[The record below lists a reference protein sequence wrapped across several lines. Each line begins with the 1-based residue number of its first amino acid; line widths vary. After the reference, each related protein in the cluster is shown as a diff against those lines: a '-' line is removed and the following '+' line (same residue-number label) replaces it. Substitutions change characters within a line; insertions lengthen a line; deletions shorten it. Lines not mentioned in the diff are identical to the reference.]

1 MEVEMYVLGL
11 PNFRDD
17 SVVFG
22 TDELKSIKR
31 EISKYLR
38 RKGLLDKESEA
49 PGGWHVFKLSPERL
63 YTKKPQN
70 SDESY
75 FKESSNYS
83 IHVAELGYYHH
94 RVIMYLKLSLVD
106 FYISKKNEVKLRW
119 LVYSMIENP
128 AYFTPEEIQK
138 ILKKPIG
145 NIIDE
150 YLGERIEEIKSF
162 EKGIRDEQVEDYITK
177 EVRNELK
184 NLTNDIINGYIRKR
198 LNKFKFLERKIEINR
213 KVKSCIQEE
222 FKGLKDSKT
231 IFKNIDE
238 IEELKSDLTEIEE
251 LKSDLTEIE
260 ELKNELVEL
269 IDNTIDEVKEE
280 LEKMEE
286 LVDNIINEL
295 QKEKTQKIK
304 SAKRNKSKEEI
315 KSCIH
320 IRLKELE
327 ELKNEL
333 RNTDKLKYLKKSE
346 ELIDTLIDELLEEKT
361 DKFKSAIGNKV
372 NEETR
377 VCIQTEMEKNITEL
391 DKELKEF
398 CRFRN
403 ELKELIKL
411 RNRLRESINAIVC
424 DYKEKQRR
432 RFYTLEK
439 IRKKMKK
446 LEVYMIDISSEDFE
460 EEKDK
465 FLALRD
471 ARKALEKGTRNLIN
485 DCVIE
490 NVNELI
496 PSKKVT
502 EKGKI
507 EFIYTYPLIVVKSSA
522 EKHEPVP
529 FSEET
534 TSLCFEIAE
543 PKWWPL
549 SGRKHM
555 MRISIPSTI
564 LYVQKGIG
572 KNLLRDIINAIY
584 QYCLY
589 EKKAKDEKKRL
600 IDWKNGPYDNQLDE
614 DILTKLW
621 EHVLHAMGGRSTDLR
636 VVRITNMTRLI
647 ALLAFLVSASSLI
660 LTLILRYLSQSGN

>member
-22 TDELKSIKR
+22 TDELKSIKK
-31 EISKYLR
+31 EISRYLR
-38 RKGLLDKESEA
+38 KKGLLEEESEA
-49 PGGWHVFKLSPERL
+49 PGGWHVFKLNPERL
-63 YTKKPQN
+63 YTEKP
-70 SDESY
+70 DKPDKLGGPY
-75 FKESSNYS
+75 IRESSNYV

-106 FYISKKNEVKLRW
+106 FYISKKNEVKLRR
-119 LVYSMIENP
+119 LIYSMIENP
-128 AYFTPEEIQK
+128 KYFTLEKIQE
-138 ILKKPIG
+138 ILKKPIR

-162 EKGIRDEQVEDYITK
+162 EKGMRDEQIEDYISK

-184 NLTNDIINGYIRKR
+184 NLTNDIINGYIGKK
-198 LNKFKFLERKIEINR
+198 LNRFKFLEIKIEIEK
-213 KVKSCIQEE
+213 KVKSCIREE
-222 FKGLKDSKT
+222 FKELKDLRT
-231 IFKNIDE
+231 TFRNIEE

-251 LKSDLTEIE
+251 LESELVDSIDNAIDEQIE
-260 ELKNELVEL
+260 EF
-269 IDNTIDEVKEE
+269 
-280 LEKMEE
+280 EKLEE
-286 LVDNIINEL
+286 LVDIMINEL
-295 QKEKTQKIK
+295 QEEKKDK
-304 SAKRNKSKEEI
+304 LKFAKRNSIIEKI
-315 KSCIH
+315 KFCIK

-333 RNTDKLKYLKKSE
+333 KNINKLKYLKESD
-346 ELIDTLIDELLEEKT
+346 ELMDTMIDELLEEKT
-361 DKFKSAIGNKV
+361 NKLKPTIGDKVKEKIGA
-372 NEETR
+372 
-377 VCIQTEMEKNITEL
+377 CIQTELEKNITEL
-391 DKELKEF
+391 NKELKEF

-411 RNRLRESINAIVC
+411 RNRLRESINAIVR

-432 RFYTLEK
+432 RFYILEK

-446 LEVYMIDISSEDFE
+446 LEVYMIDISSEDFKE
-460 EEKDK
+460 GKDE

-471 ARKALEKGTRNLIN
+471 ARKALEKGTRNIIN
-485 DCVIE
+485 DCVLE

-496 PSKKVT
+496 PSKKVA
-502 EKGKI
+502 EEGRI

-549 SGRKHM
+549 SGRKHK

-589 EKKAKDEKKRL
+589 EKKAKDEKKKL
-600 IDWKNGPYDNQLDE
+600 IDWMNGPYDNRLDE